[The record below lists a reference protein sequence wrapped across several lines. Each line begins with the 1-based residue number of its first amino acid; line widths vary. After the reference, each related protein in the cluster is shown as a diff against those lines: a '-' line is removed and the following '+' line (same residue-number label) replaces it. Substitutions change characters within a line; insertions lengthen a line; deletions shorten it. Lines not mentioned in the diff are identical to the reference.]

1 MKWSA
6 RNIWWAVWWLRCVSR
21 LGWCRFY
28 CFVHLDYNRLFDIY
42 WQYHQYIVNS
52 ISPNKAHTHRQ
63 PRTGCIDWHCMWM
76 WWYNWLFHIAMP
88 LDADILLIK
97 LISTNYSIRYINS
110 NWWLSGVISVAA
122 MLMTEE
128 AGYLGYSR
136 AFPQYCLIGWILHK
150 INMKSYPFISE
161 RDFRK

>member
-1 MKWSA
+1 
-6 RNIWWAVWWLRCVSR
+6 
-21 LGWCRFY
+21 
-28 CFVHLDYNRLFDIY
+28 
-42 WQYHQYIVNS
+42 
-52 ISPNKAHTHRQ
+52 
-63 PRTGCIDWHCMWM
+63 
-76 WWYNWLFHIAMP
+76 MP
-88 LDADILLIK
+88 LNADILLIK

-136 AFPQYCLIGWILHK
+136 EFSQYFLIGWILHK
-150 INMKSYPFISE
+150 INIKSYPFISE